1 MIKKLILKN
10 RTYRRFKQHKKI
22 SENELKDL
30 IDLARLTPSPRN
42 RQSLKFIISNTPE
55 INNKIFPT
63 LSWAGALTDWNG
75 PEEGERP
82 SAYVII
88 LGNNSILPKVEK
100 SYHEVASGF
109 VAQSILLGAV
119 EKGYGGC
126 TIAAIQR
133 QKLRTELNIPE
144 HLEIL
149 LILALGVPNETVVT
163 EKMPESGNY
172 DYWRDENKVHHVPKR
187 SLDDILIN
195 YCE

>member
-1 MIKKLILKN
+1 MIKQLILKN
-10 RTYRRFKQHKKI
+10 RTYRRFKQDKKI

-30 IDLARLTPSPRN
+30 VDLARLTPSPRN
-42 RQSLKFIISNTPE
+42 RQSLKFIISNTSK
-55 INNKIFPT
+55 INDKIFPT
-63 LSWAGALTDWNG
+63 LSWAGALTDWEG

-88 LGNNSILPKVEK
+88 LGDNSILPKVEK

-119 EKGYGGC
+119 EKRYGGC

-144 HLEIL
+144 HFEIL
-149 LILALGVPNETVVT
+149 LVLALGVPAETVVI
-163 EKMPESGNY
+163 EKMPETGNY
-172 DYWRDENKVHHVPKR
+172 DYRRDENNVHHVPKR
-187 SLDDILIN
+187 SLNDILIN

>member
-1 MIKKLILKN
+1 MIKQLILKN
-10 RTYRRFKQHKKI
+10 RTYRRFKQDKKI

-30 IDLARLTPSPRN
+30 VDLARLTPSPRN
-42 RQSLKFIISNTPE
+42 RQSLKFIISNTSK
-55 INNKIFPT
+55 INDKIFPT
-63 LSWAGALTDWNG
+63 LSWAGALTDWEG

-88 LGNNSILPKVEK
+88 LGDNSILPKVEK

-144 HLEIL
+144 HFEIL
-149 LILALGVPNETVVT
+149 LVLALGVPAETVVI
-163 EKMPESGNY
+163 EKMPETGNY
-172 DYWRDENKVHHVPKR
+172 DYRRDENNVHHVPKR
-187 SLDDILIN
+187 SLNDILIN